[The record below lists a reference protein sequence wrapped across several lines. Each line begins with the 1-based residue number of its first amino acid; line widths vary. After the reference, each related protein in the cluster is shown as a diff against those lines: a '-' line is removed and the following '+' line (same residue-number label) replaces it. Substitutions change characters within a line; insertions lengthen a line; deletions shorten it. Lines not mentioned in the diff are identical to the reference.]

1 VTSQRPVGT
10 PLSEWLTLFALVFGP
25 GVVATLLSTPFLAA
39 ERLRALFRTLPPT
52 DSLVP
57 SVLLVGIGG
66 SLPYTLGVG
75 LLLVQ
80 FGQSSSS
87 AGAVLAESLFGLIA
101 VLSLVY
107 VVVVPTVAVLV
118 LPEVGYDWD
127 PAEYSLA
134 TWALLIG
141 VSAWY
146 DAVLAVPLA
155 FAAFFL
161 ALPL

>member
-1 VTSQRPVGT
+1 MTTQRPVGT
-10 PLSEWLTLFALVFGP
+10 PVGEWLTLLALLFGP
-25 GVVATLLSTPFLAA
+25 GVLATLLTSPFLAA
-39 ERLRALFRTLPPT
+39 DRLRALFRTLPPG

-57 SVLLVGIGG
+57 SVLVFGVGG

-75 LLLVQ
+75 LLAAQ
-80 FGQSSSS
+80 WGQSANPS
-87 AGAVLAESLFGLIA
+87 GAALSEGLLGLIA

-107 VVVVPTVAVLV
+107 VVAVPAVATLV

-127 PAEYSLA
+127 PEGYSLG

-141 VSAWY
+141 ASAWY